1 MAQKDINIEFDIETV
16 LPVYRD
22 MFFDYDTRWTL
33 LWGSRASGKTKVA
46 FQKLLIKSLKS
57 ERRVLLLR
65 RTNNK
70 IMDTIWLE
78 AMTILEEW
86 GLKKFVTINKSEQT
100 ITFDKLNGSVW
111 TFRGCDTSE
120 RLKGMIV
127 SDIYFD
133 ELSEFNA
140 EIVDLLNATLR
151 SKKYGN
157 LQILAT
163 TNPTSKTNFLYTY
176 FSFDLGKVPNNTVIL
191 HTTWKDNPYLDES
204 FAIAMDDLKERNYR
218 KWLRDSEG
226 EWVAEG
232 ETIYNGWEVTDKPI
246 DALELLKENSELK
259 TCFGIDVGFN
269 HPYAICCSLVDE
281 VTKTI
286 YVFDEYYK
294 RGSTDDDAYK
304 WICNRGY
311 GRNDFVIDSAAP
323 INRETLHRLG
333 LRVRSAIKG
342 HGSVLAGIQKIQDY
356 KIIISCSCV
365 SFIDEISNY
374 TWKQDI
380 NGNYT
385 DAPNKTNDDIMDAF
399 RYSLERVLGRKKC
412 KPITIRL

>member
-1 MAQKDINIEFDIETV
+1 MTQKDVNVDFDIRTV
-16 LPVYRD
+16 LPIYRD

-46 FQKLLIKSLKS
+46 FQKLLMKSLKS

-78 AMTILEEW
+78 AMTILDEW

-100 ITFDKLNGSVW
+100 ITFDKLNGTVW
-111 TFRGCDTSE
+111 TFRGGDEPE
-120 RLKGMIV
+120 RLKGMII
-127 SDIYFD
+127 SDVYFD

-151 SKKYGN
+151 SKRYGS

-163 TNPTSKTNFLYTY
+163 TNPTNKTNFLYTY
-176 FSFDLGKVPNNTVIL
+176 FSFDLDKVPNNTRII
-191 HTTWKDNPYLDES
+191 HSTWHDNPYLDDS
-204 FAIAMDDLKERNYR
+204 FAIAMADLKERNYR

-232 ETIYNGWEVTDKPI
+232 KTIYNNWDVEKLDKY
-246 DALELLKENSELK
+246 ELLKENPNLVD
-259 TCFGIDVGFN
+259 CYAIDVGFN
-269 HPYAICCSLVDE
+269 HPYAICVSLVDE
-281 VTKTI
+281 ETKTI
-286 YVFDEYYK
+286 YVVDEYY
-294 RGSTDDDAYK
+294 RRESTDEDAYK
-304 WICNRGY
+304 WICRSGY
-311 GRNDFVIDSAAP
+311 GRNLFIIDSAAP

-333 LRVRSAIKG
+333 LRVKGSKKG
-342 HGSVLAGIQKIQDY
+342 HGSVLSGISKIQDY
-356 KIIISCSCV
+356 KIIIDERCTN
-365 SFIDEISNY
+365 FIDEISNY
-374 TWKQDI
+374 CWKQDK

-385 DAPNKTNDDIMDAF
+385 DEPVKVGDDLMDAF
-399 RYSLERVLGRKKC
+399 RYSLENVIGKKKC
-412 KPITIRL
+412 KIITVRL